1 MRTFSCHRIVLS
13 LCICIFLYDYGDFN
27 SSDSASQLHHIV
39 CRSSFYLL
47 STLYLFCLCLHVVAD
62 FTSISGLLVTFAPD
76 EFEKRITI
84 QTTVD
89 SVVEGTEQFSAVLTS
104 TDDRVTVTEERA
116 DISILETG
124 NGKPV
129 LLFPAK
135 RTIIFAKQRH

>member
-1 MRTFSCHRIVLS
+1 M
-13 LCICIFLYDYGDFN
+13 
-27 SSDSASQLHHIV
+27 
-39 CRSSFYLL
+39 SSFYLL
-47 STLYLFCLCLHVVAD
+47 IILYLFCLCLHVVAD

-76 EFEKRITI
+76 EFEKRVPV

-129 LLFPAK
+129 LLFPEK